1 MTSFYLFTG
10 IAHFTNPEFFLDVM
24 PAFMPSHQFLVDLS
38 GYAEIILAL
47 ALLSSFLRKT
57 AAYLIILMLI
67 SFFLVH
73 LDMIFTYEVL
83 DNYYLNKLLLLTR
96 IPLQLGLI
104 YWAYQYCK
112 D

>member
-1 MTSFYLFTG
+1 MSSFYLFTG
-10 IAHFTNPEFFLDVM
+10 VAHFTNPQFFLDVM
-24 PAFMPSHQFLVDLS
+24 PAFMPSHQLLVDLS

-47 ALLSSFLRKT
+47 ALLTGFLRKI
-57 AAYLIILMLI
+57 AAYLIILMLT

>member
-1 MTSFYLFTG
+1 MSSLYLYTG

-24 PAFMPSHQFLVDLS
+24 PTFLPSHQLLVDLS
-38 GYAEIILAL
+38 GYAEIILAI
-47 ALLSSFLRKT
+47 ALLVPFLRKT
-57 AAYLIILMLI
+57 AAHLIILMLI

-73 LDMIFTYEVL
+73 VDMIFSYEVL
-83 DNYYLNKLLLLTR
+83 ENYYLNKLLLLIR

-104 YWAYQYCK
+104 YWSYQYCR